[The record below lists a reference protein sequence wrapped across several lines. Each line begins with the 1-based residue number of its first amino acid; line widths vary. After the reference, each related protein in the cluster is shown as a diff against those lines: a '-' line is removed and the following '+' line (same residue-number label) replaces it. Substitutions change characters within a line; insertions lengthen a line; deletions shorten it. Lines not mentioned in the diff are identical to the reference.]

1 MVIDNQIFNHYR
13 KNKVS
18 IDKEL
23 NQVDAKTL
31 LKQNFIRYLKF
42 LKKLGFQSIT

>member
-23 NQVDAKTL
+23 NQEDAKTL
-31 LKQNFIRYLKF
+31 LKKENFVVY
-42 LKKLGFQSIT
+42 KKKQKK

>member
-1 MVIDNQIFNHYR
+1 MAIDNQIFNHYR

-23 NQVDAKTL
+23 NQEDAKTL
-31 LKQNFIRYLKF
+31 LKKDNFVVY
-42 LKKLGFQSIT
+42 KKKQKK

>member
-23 NQVDAKTL
+23 NQEDAKTL
-31 LKQNFIRYLKF
+31 LKKDNFVVY
-42 LKKLGFQSIT
+42 KKNQKK

>member
-31 LKQNFIRYLKF
+31 LKKDNFVVY
-42 LKKLGFQSIT
+42 KKKQKK

>member
-23 NQVDAKTL
+23 NQVDAKT
-31 LKQNFIRYLKF
+31 F
-42 LKKLGFQSIT
+42 LKKDNFVVYKKKQKN

>member
-23 NQVDAKTL
+23 KQEDAKTL
-31 LKQNFIRYLKF
+31 LKKENFVVY
-42 LKKLGFQSIT
+42 KKKQKK

>member
-23 NQVDAKTL
+23 NQEDAKTL
-31 LKQNFIRYLKF
+31 LKKDNSVVY
-42 LKKLGFQSIT
+42 KKKQKK

>member
-23 NQVDAKTL
+23 NQEDAKTL
-31 LKQNFIRYLKF
+31 LKKDNFVVY
-42 LKKLGFQSIT
+42 KKKQKK